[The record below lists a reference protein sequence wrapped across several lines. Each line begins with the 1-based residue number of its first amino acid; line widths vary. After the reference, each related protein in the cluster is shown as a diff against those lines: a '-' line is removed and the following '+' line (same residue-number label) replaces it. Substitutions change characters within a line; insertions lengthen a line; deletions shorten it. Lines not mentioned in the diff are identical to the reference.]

1 MDDIWMICLFQP
13 TQPPRHHT
21 PSPGSPENGSPY
33 RPNRRPPTPARPC
46 RCARSTPWKIGKNHG
61 TIMGRS
67 WVFPWEKPWFQY
79 INILSDGISWFHG
92 DLPRGFAKGISWIL
106 SCKQVPAVD
115 QGLSHPCWERGYS
128 QEQKGMYGGNNGAGD
143 WYMYINR
150 YILYIY
156 SIYNI
161 YNYILYTIY
170 IYSLMFYLECC
181 FIKTGLTWV
190 NRSLFTNQPV
200 VCRTS
205 MVKISDF
212 GFVPLPDSGD
222 RKQWDTM
229 G

>member
-1 MDDIWMICLFQP
+1 MIYGWYVCFN
-13 TQPPRHHT
+13 PPNHLAITRHHQEAQRT
-21 PSPGSPENGSPY
+21 AAHTAPIEDPQLQLALVVAPEV
-33 RPNRRPPTPARPC
+33 RL
-46 RCARSTPWKIGKNHG
+46 GKSEK
-61 TIMGRS
+61 IMGRS